1 MAVIDQDSGKYS
13 LDILNSAGR
22 PLDVK
27 SIMFDEEITDF
38 DASLDV
44 SDIFFLNSVMT
55 FSSLLFRFSW

>member
-27 SIMFDEEITDF
+27 SIMFDVEITDF

-44 SDIFFLNSVMT
+44 SNIFVVNSVMT
-55 FSSLLFRFSW
+55 FNSLLFRFSW